1 MGILNNKFS
10 AKQTRVAVSGAETNE
25 EKWLQG
31 PKLVE
36 DLRIL
41 GCFQWNTI
49 DDWWV
54 PLNLFGN
61 WISENL
67 LFGRAAAQWTI
78 GLPRARVWSFFVFAV
93 DQSPGRIY
101 EENHQVFSRYQQT
114 VNAEGRTLLCQSF
127 GDSRRS
133 FLSPYSQQS
142 SLELYCRESHSH
154 CACAKVSSTEDQS

>member
-1 MGILNNKFS
+1 MSKFTPHWPIAPS
-10 AKQTRVAVSGAETNE
+10 EPHSIISRTNIN
-25 EKWLQG
+25 
-31 PKLVE
+31 
-36 DLRIL
+36 LRLCVRFYIGTL
-41 GCFQWNTI
+41 PNAWCDKTLTLDFY
-49 DDWWV
+49 
-54 PLNLFGN
+54 LK
-61 WISENL
+61 